1 MDERGDVEVV
11 QRQHLREN
19 VVLIREQ
26 LKTMKVHVVS
36 NDMMGSHD
44 THL

>member
-1 MDERGDVEVV
+1 MDERGDIEVV
-11 QRQHLREN
+11 KYQHLREN

-26 LKTMKVHVVS
+26 LKTMKVHVVP

-44 THL
+44 TYL